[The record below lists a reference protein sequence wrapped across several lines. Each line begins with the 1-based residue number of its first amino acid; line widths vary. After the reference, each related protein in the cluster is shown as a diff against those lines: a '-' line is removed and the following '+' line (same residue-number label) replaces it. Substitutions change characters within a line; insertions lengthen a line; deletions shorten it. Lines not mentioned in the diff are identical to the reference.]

1 MKRRIFGWMVF
12 ILIVAGLLLSACGN
26 STFEIPVT
34 GEDAAPASAAAEE
47 KLKAVHLE
55 PISGTD
61 LNRVILTEK
70 AAERLDIQ
78 TSLVRDEEI
87 AGTQRKVI
95 PYAAVL
101 YDPTGQAWA
110 YTNPEPLVFIREAI
124 VIDRIKGDLAI
135 LSEGPDFGMA
145 VVTVGATELFGSESE
160 FEEE

>member
-1 MKRRIFGWMVF
+1 MKHINRWA
-12 ILIVAGLLLSACGN
+12 ILVLIIVGMQLSAC
-26 STFEIPVT
+26 
-34 GEDAAPASAAAEE
+34 APASAPEE
-47 KLKAVHLE
+47 EIKAVRLE
-55 PISGTD
+55 PIAGTD
-61 LNRVILTEK
+61 FNRVILTEK

-87 AGTQRKVI
+87 GGTQRKVI

-110 YTNPEPLVFIREAI
+110 YTNPEPLVFIRQAI
-124 VIDRIKGDLAI
+124 VIDHIKGDMAV
-135 LSEGPDFGMA
+135 LSEGPDSGMA

>member
-1 MKRRIFGWMVF
+1 MKQINRS
-12 ILIVAGLLLSACGN
+12 ILLLLIIASLQLSAC
-26 STFEIPVT
+26 
-34 GEDAAPASAAAEE
+34 APASTPEE
-47 KLKAVHLE
+47 EIKAVRLE
-55 PISGTD
+55 PIAGTD

-78 TSLVRDEEI
+78 TGLVRDEEVSGI
-87 AGTQRKVI
+87 QRKVI

-110 YTNPEPLVFIREAI
+110 YTNPEPLVFIRQAI
-124 VIDRIKGDLAI
+124 VIDHIKGDMAV
-135 LSEGPDFGMA
+135 LSEGPDSGMA